1 MAEFIPA
8 VVHTGFPFPRHF
20 KEDAAKPKKRKSEFQ
35 EWLGAKPVNA
45 NDEPADMPMLSME
58 DELMLAKLRE
68 LARPQTL
75 DASSDIAVN
84 PYLKAAEAGAPQ
96 EQSAGD
102 EIQYELP
109 LVLTPSGELIN
120 EQI

>member
-68 LARPQTL
+68 LARPFVT
-75 DASSDIAVN
+75 DIAVN